1 MIQSSEPLG
10 ERDLRQRQIVPPER
24 LAACHALVIGVGAIG
39 RQVALQLAA
48 VGAPRL
54 TLFDD
59 DVVAVEN
66 LAPQGY
72 WPSDLGT
79 LKVHATRS
87 LCERVNP
94 EVQVTAVAERF
105 RRSTACKLSS
115 DEQLVV
121 FVCVDSIA
129 TRKLLWDSLCRR
141 ADLYLDGRMSA
152 EVRAGTGGR
161 VAADRPPL
169 RHDALRR
176 GGGLC
181 RFLHG
186 KVDDLHGVHRRRT
199 DAGPVDQVASRLPG
213 RSRRDPE
220 PAVDGPLRRG
230 YVLSAVPAAPH

>member
-1 MIQSSEPLG
+1 MIRSSEPLG

-94 EVQVTAVAERF
+94 DVQVTAVGERF
-105 RRSTACKLSS
+105 RRSAVRAIGLDDS
-115 DEQLVV
+115 QLVV
-121 FVCVDSIA
+121 FACVDSIA
-129 TRKLLWDSLCRR
+129 TRKLLWESLRQR

-152 EVRAGTGGR
+152 EVVRVLAVESPLTDRHYATTLFDPREAYVGSCTAKATIYTASIAAGLMLGQWTKWLRGFPVEADLTLNLLSMDLS
-161 VAADRPPL
+161 VATTL
-169 RHDALRR
+169 
-176 GGGLC
+176 
-181 RFLHG
+181 
-186 KVDDLHGVHRRRT
+186 
-199 DAGPVDQVASRLPG
+199 
-213 RSRRDPE
+213 
-220 PAVDGPLRRG
+220 
-230 YVLSAVPAAPH
+230 